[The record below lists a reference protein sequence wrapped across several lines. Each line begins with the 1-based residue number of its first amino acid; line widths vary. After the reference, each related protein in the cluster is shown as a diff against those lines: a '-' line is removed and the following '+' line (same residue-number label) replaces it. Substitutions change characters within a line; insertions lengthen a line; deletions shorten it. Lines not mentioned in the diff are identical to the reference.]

1 MPERQRPSLRR
12 ISAVVLGLLILILC
26 AAGVLLARQMLELQ
40 HLAVE
45 HRRQAAIGL
54 SEKVRLVS
62 NIERLILLGDQL
74 SSSPEAESWQAAGR
88 AFQALSRHP
97 SLQALVGSN
106 PAVTDSFQVAEHLLN
121 LRENQADAAEIETV
135 WESRRATLTRA
146 AEDTSGSMIAYSTS
160 LADTAAQSARQMLWQ
175 ALAFCT
181 LLSLVLIA
189 LLRLLKLQLIDPL
202 LAVSG
207 QLAAMRP
214 NGLAAD
220 PLPPA
225 RNLEVAE
232 VFAALRALQDTQQ
245 ALSDSEERQRLA
257 LAGAN
262 QGLYDL
268 DMRSGRVRV
277 SPEYAEMLG
286 YAPSAFADLDFT
298 RWAALLHPDDRNP
311 TLQAYEDYVAGRTPQ
326 YRVEF
331 RMRTAKGEWKW
342 LLSQASIQSRHT
354 DGTPLRMLGT
364 HTDISAQKAAEAR
377 IRELNAELEA
387 RVSARTAELDQ
398 AKRLAESATLAK
410 SAFLANMSH
419 EIRTPLNAI
428 SGMAHL
434 IRRAGL
440 PDEQLARLDK
450 LEAASRHLLEII
462 NDVLDLSKIEAGKL
476 QLESSAFALPGL
488 FENICSMLQEKAEAK
503 GIELRRE
510 YPADLRWLRGDSTR
524 LQQALLNYAGNAL
537 KFTERGSVLLRARV
551 VDTRAAAVLVRFE
564 VSDTGIGIA
573 PAAIDRL
580 FSAFEQAD
588 HSTSRKYGG
597 TGLGLAITRKIAQA
611 MGGDAGAESQPGQ
624 GSTFWFTAW
633 LERGEA
639 LSPATSDSIDQSE
652 AGLAARHGKRHLL
665 LVEDEPVNREIAQML
680 LLDAGLAADLAE
692 DGLQAVAMASTGHY
706 DLILMDLQMPN
717 LDGLEATRRIR
728 RLPGYA
734 AVPIVAMTANAFV
747 EDRERCRASGMNAF
761 IAKPIVPDSFYEQLL
776 QSLDAAYGLNSP
788 ACAAFR
794 AGPVE

>member
-1 MPERQRPSLRR
+1 MSERPPPSLRR

-26 AAGVLLARQMLELQ
+26 LAGVLLARQVLELQ
-40 HLAVE
+40 RLAVE
-45 HRRQAAIGL
+45 HRRQAAVGL
-54 SEKVRLVS
+54 SDKVRLVS

-74 SSSPEAESWQAAGR
+74 SSSPEAASWRAAGR

-97 SLQALVGSN
+97 SLQGLAGNDPAL
-106 PAVTDSFQVAEHLLN
+106 AASFQVADSLLA
-121 LRENQADAAEIETV
+121 LRERAAPEAEIEAA
-135 WESRRATLTRA
+135 WESRRATLTHA
-146 AEDTSGSMIAYSTS
+146 AEETSGSMIAYGSS

-175 ALAFCT
+175 ALAFCA
-181 LLSLVLIA
+181 LLSFALIA

-214 NGLAAD
+214 NGQPAA
-220 PLPPA
+220 PLPAP

-232 VFAALRALQDTQQ
+232 VFAALQALQDTQQ

-286 YAPSAFADLDFT
+286 YPPKAFADLDFAS
-298 RWAALLHPDDRNP
+298 WAALLHPDDQEA
-311 TLQAYEDYVAGRTPQ
+311 TLQAYQDYVAGRIPR

-331 RMRTAKGEWKW
+331 RMRTKDGQWKW
-342 LLSQASIQSRHT
+342 LLSQASIQSRQA

-364 HTDISAQKAAEAR
+364 HTDISAQKAAEAD

-387 RVSARTAELDQ
+387 RVSQRTAELDQ

-476 QLESSAFALPGL
+476 QLESSVFALPEL
-488 FENICSMLQEKAEAK
+488 FGNICSMLQDGAAAK

-510 YPADLRWLRGDSTR
+510 YPAEPRWLRGDSTR

-537 KFTERGSVLLRARV
+537 KFTERGSILLRAQV
-551 VDTRAAAVLVRFE
+551 LETRAEASLIRFS

-573 PAAIDRL
+573 PEAIERL
-580 FSAFEQAD
+580 FNAFEQAN

-611 MGGDAGAESQPGQ
+611 MGGEAGAESQPGQ

-633 LERGEA
+633 LQHGA
-639 LSPATSDSIDQSE
+639 AHAVATTDSIEQIE
-652 AGLAARHGKRHLL
+652 AGLAARHGMRHLL

-734 AVPIVAMTANAFV
+734 DVPIVAMTANAFV

-761 IAKPIVPDSFYEQLL
+761 IAKPIVPETFYEQLL
-776 QSLDAAYGLNSP
+776 LSLDAAYPLH
-788 ACAAFR
+788 
-794 AGPVE
+794 

>member
-1 MPERQRPSLRR
+1 MSERQPPSLRR
-12 ISAVVLGLLILILC
+12 ISALVLVLLILILC
-26 AAGVLLARQMLELQ
+26 AAGILLARQMLELQ
-40 HLAVE
+40 RLAVE

-74 SSSPEAESWQAAGR
+74 SGSPEAESWQAAGR

-97 SLQALVGSN
+97 SLQGLVAN
-106 PAVTDSFQVAEHLLN
+106 DPAVADSFQVAERLLA
-121 LRENQADAAEIETV
+121 LRESAATATDVEAAWET
-135 WESRRATLTRA
+135 RRATLTRA
-146 AEDTSGSMIAYSTS
+146 AEETSGSMIAYSSS
-160 LADTAAQSARQMLWQ
+160 LAETAAQSARQMLWQ

-214 NGLAAD
+214 NGQPAA
-220 PLPPA
+220 PLPVA

-268 DMRSGRVRV
+268 DMCSGRIRV

-286 YAPSAFADLDFT
+286 YPPKTFADLDFT
-298 RWAALLHPDDRNP
+298 GWAALLHPDDREP
-311 TLQAYEDYVAGRTPQ
+311 TLQAYQDYVAGRIPR

-331 RMRTAKGEWKW
+331 RMRTRDGQWKW
-342 LLSQASIQSRHT
+342 LLSQASIQSRQA

-398 AKRLAESATLAK
+398 AKRVAESATLAK

-503 GIELRRE
+503 GIELHRE

-551 VDTRAAAVLVRFE
+551 VATRAAAVLVRFE

-611 MGGDAGAESQPGQ
+611 MGGDAGADSQPGQ

-639 LSPATSDSIDQSE
+639 LSPTTSDSIEQSE

-706 DLILMDLQMPN
+706 NLILMDLQMPN

-776 QSLDAAYGLNSP
+776 QSLDAAYPGN
-788 ACAAFR
+788 
-794 AGPVE
+794 

>member
-1 MPERQRPSLRR
+1 MPERQPPSLRR
-12 ISAVVLGLLILILC
+12 ISALVLGLLILILC
-26 AAGVLLARQMLELQ
+26 AAGILLARQMLELQ
-40 HLAVE
+40 RLAVE

-74 SSSPEAESWQAAGR
+74 SGSPEAESWQAAGR

-97 SLQALVGSN
+97 SLQGLVADD
-106 PAVTDSFQVAEHLLN
+106 PAVADSFQVAERLLV
-121 LRENQADAAEIETV
+121 LRESGATATDVEAA
-135 WESRRATLTRA
+135 WENRRATLTRA
-146 AEDTSGSMIAYSTS
+146 AEETSGSMIAYSSS
-160 LADTAAQSARQMLWQ
+160 LAETAAQSARQMLWQ
-175 ALAFCT
+175 ALAFCA
-181 LLSLVLIA
+181 LLSFALIA

-214 NGLAAD
+214 NGQPAA
-220 PLPPA
+220 PLPVA

-286 YAPSAFADLDFT
+286 YPPKTFADLDFT
-298 RWAALLHPDDRNP
+298 GWAALLHPDDREP
-311 TLQAYEDYVAGRTPQ
+311 TLQAYQDYVAGRTPR

-331 RMRTAKGEWKW
+331 RMRTKDGQWKW
-342 LLSQASIQSRHT
+342 LLSQASIQSRQA

-387 RVSARTAELDQ
+387 RVSARTAELEQ

-488 FENICSMLQEKAEAK
+488 FENICSMLQERAEAK

-537 KFTERGSVLLRARV
+537 KFTEHGSVLLRARV
-551 VDTRAAAVLVRFE
+551 VDAQAAAVLVRFE

-573 PAAIDRL
+573 PEAIDRL
-580 FSAFEQAD
+580 FNAFEQAD

-597 TGLGLAITRKIAQA
+597 TGLGLAITRKIAEA
-611 MGGDAGAESQPGQ
+611 MGGEAGADSLPGQ
-624 GSTFWFTAW
+624 GSSFWFTAW

-639 LSPATSDSIDQSE
+639 LSPTTSDSIEQSE

-680 LLDAGLAADLAE
+680 LLDAGLTADLAE

-747 EDRERCRASGMNAF
+747 EDRERCRACGMNAF

-776 QSLDAAYGLNSP
+776 QSLDAAYPGD
-788 ACAAFR
+788 
-794 AGPVE
+794 